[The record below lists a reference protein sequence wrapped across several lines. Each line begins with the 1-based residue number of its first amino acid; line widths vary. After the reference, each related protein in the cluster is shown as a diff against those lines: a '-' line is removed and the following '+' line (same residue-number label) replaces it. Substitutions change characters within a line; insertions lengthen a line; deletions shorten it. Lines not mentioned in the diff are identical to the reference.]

1 MIVFSHSH
9 SRILS
14 YWRTLV
20 FSYSRSLVLTCS
32 RILMLPR
39 SRDLVRLSS
48 DALKL
53 PCCHALMLLC
63 SCAIVLSCSH
73 ALVRLQTRSYISID
87 CSLRS
92 TYIPLSIADERAKRA
107 SKAVSCCHTLVLSYS
122 LTLSLSHSK
131 PPTSARSAR
140 VRPPHAVMLLC
151 LHALGP
157 SCPRTL
163 MFSWI
168 HALVLSHCDALSPS
182 SRRALV
188 KEQLGNASFYYF
200 MCVLSHLL

>member
-1 MIVFSHSH
+1 
-9 SRILS
+9 
-14 YWRTLV
+14 
-20 FSYSRSLVLTCS
+20 
-32 RILMLPR
+32 MLPW

-107 SKAVSCCHTLVLSYS
+107 SKAVSCCHLIVLACSWAAVLTHYHVLMNSCSRAPALMPSCYRSPTLSYRRGLGHALLFCLIS
-122 LTLSLSHSK
+122 LIFLSALTLSPLTLPSHAKAHAPSV
-131 PPTSARSAR
+131 ARF
-140 VRPPHAVMLLC
+140 PLL
-151 LHALGP
+151 
-157 SCPRTL
+157 
-163 MFSWI
+163 
-168 HALVLSHCDALSPS
+168 LVQA
-182 SRRALV
+182 
-188 KEQLGNASFYYF
+188 
-200 MCVLSHLL
+200 